1 MENNIAYQA
10 MIVILKQGITAQEKE
25 KVKSFLTERGFIV
38 REIKGEQE
46 TVLGA
51 VGMAHVDPREV
62 EILPGV
68 ASVVPISK
76 PYKLASRE
84 LKKEDTI
91 VKVGNVSIGGNRV
104 AIIAGPCACECR
116 SQIMEIAASVREAGA
131 VILRGGAFK
140 PRTSPYSFQ
149 GLGEEGLRYLREAG
163 DKYGMPVTTEV
174 VSPRDVEMMKSYI
187 DMFQIG
193 ARNMQNFELLKEVG
207 KTGMPVLLKRG
218 LSATIEE
225 WLMAAEY
232 LMANGT
238 DQVVLCERGI
248 RTFEK
253 ATRNTLD
260 CSAIP
265 VVQKLTHLPVIG
277 DPSHATGIRDMVSP
291 MALALVAAGASGI
304 MVEVHNHPEKALSD
318 GPQSLYPS
326 QFEKLV
332 RDIQALCPVVGK
344 SLESAPRIIP
354 ASITDES
361 AGETVHESNNVIAF
375 QGERGAFSELAVRRT
390 FDEDV
395 KVLPCKSFRDT
406 FEAVNKGKARYAV
419 LPVENTLGGTI
430 FDTLDLLGA
439 YPGLTVVGEQQI
451 RIIHNLI
458 VNPGTKLEDIKKVYS
473 HPQGLAQC
481 QEFLNTEL
489 KNARQ
494 EPFFDTA
501 GSVSYIKETGD
512 MTAAAIA
519 GAPAA
524 AYNKMEILKSGIE
537 TNPRNYTRF
546 YVLSREENAEA
557 FKSQFTSDIAS
568 LLFSVSD
575 ESGALFR
582 VLQILSDHGLNMKK
596 LESRPIPGKPWEYS
610 FFVEVEMKDEEE
622 FRKTLK
628 LLREKTVSLR
638 VLGTFKGAH

>member
-1 MENNIAYQA
+1 MA
-10 MIVILKQGITAQEKE
+10 MIVILKQGINAQDKI
-25 KVKSFLTERGFIV
+25 KVKSFLSDRGFLV
-38 REIKGEQE
+38 KEIKGEQD

-51 VGMAHVDPREV
+51 VGMAHIDPREV
-62 EILPGV
+62 ELLSGV

-84 LKKEDTI
+84 LKNEDTI
-91 VKVGNVSIGGNRV
+91 VSVGNVKIGGNRV

-116 SQIMEIAASVREAGA
+116 SQIMEIAALVREAGA

-149 GLGEEGLRYLREAG
+149 GLGEEGLKYLREAG

-174 VSPRDVEMMKSYI
+174 VSPRDVEMMKNYI

-218 LSATIEE
+218 LCATIEE

-291 MALALVAAGASGI
+291 MALALVASGASGL

-332 RDIQALCPVVGK
+332 RDVQALCPVVGK
-344 SLESAPRIIP
+344 SLETSPRIIP

-361 AGETVHESNNVIAF
+361 ACETTVSKNVIAF
-375 QGERGAFSELAVRRT
+375 QGERGAFSELAIRRT

-395 KVLPCKSFRDT
+395 KVLPCKSFKET
-406 FEAVNKGKARYAV
+406 FDAVNTGKARYAV
-419 LPVENTLGGTI
+419 LPIENTLGGTI
-430 FDTLDLLGA
+430 LENIDLLGC
-439 YPGLTVVGEQQI
+439 YPSLTVVGEQQI
-451 RIIHNLI
+451 RVIHNLI
-458 VNPGTKLEDIKKVYS
+458 VNPGTKIEDIKKVLS

-481 QEFLNTEL
+481 QEFLSKEL
-489 KNARQ
+489 KNAEQ
-494 EPFFDTA
+494 VPFFDTA
-501 GSVSYIKETGD
+501 GSVSYIKQTGD
-512 MTAAAIA
+512 KSLAAIA

-524 AYNKMEILKSGIE
+524 AYNRMEILREGIE
-537 TNPRNYTRF
+537 TNPKNYTRF
-546 YVLSREENAEA
+546 YILSREENSQE
-557 FKSQFTSDIAS
+557 FKSRFTPNIAS
-568 LLFSVSD
+568 LLFNVSD
-575 ESGALFR
+575 ESGALFK
-582 VLQILSDHGLNMKK
+582 VLKILSDHGLNMKK

-610 FFVEVEMKDEEE
+610 FFVEVEMKDNDE
-622 FRKTLK
+622 FNKTLT
-628 LLREKTVSLR
+628 LLKEKTTSLR
-638 VLGTFKGAH
+638 VLGTFRSAH

>member
-1 MENNIAYQA
+1 
-10 MIVILKQGITAQEKE
+10 MIVVLKQGINLQDKD
-25 KVKSFLTERGFIV
+25 KVKSFLTERGFLV
-38 REIKGEQE
+38 KEIKGEQD

-62 EILPGV
+62 ELLTGV

-84 LKKEDTI
+84 LKAEDTI
-91 VKVGNVSIGGNRV
+91 VKVGNVKIGGNRV

-116 SQIMEIAASVREAGA
+116 TQIMEIAASVREAGA

-174 VSPRDVEMMKSYI
+174 VSPRDVEMMKKYI

-218 LSATIEE
+218 MSATIEE

-248 RTFEK
+248 RTYEK

-291 MALALVAAGASGI
+291 MALALVAAGASGL

-332 RDIQALCPVVGK
+332 RDVQALCPVVGK
-344 SLESAPRIIP
+344 SLETSPRIIP
-354 ASITDES
+354 QSITDES
-361 AGETVHESNNVIAF
+361 ACETTESNNVIAF
-375 QGERGAFSELAVRRT
+375 QGERGAFSELAIRRT

-395 KVLPCKSFRDT
+395 KVLPCKSFKDT
-406 FEAVNKGKARYAV
+406 FDAVNSGKVRYAV
-419 LPVENTLGGTI
+419 LPIENTLGGTI
-430 FDTLDLLGA
+430 LENIDLLGC
-439 YPGLTVVGEQQI
+439 YPALTVVGEQQI
-451 RIIHNLI
+451 RVIHNLI
-458 VNPGTKLEDIKKVYS
+458 VNPGTQINDIKKVLS

-481 QEFLNTEL
+481 REFLEKEL
-489 KNARQ
+489 PNAEQ
-494 EPFFDTA
+494 VPFFDTA
-501 GSVSYIKETGD
+501 GSVSYIKQTGD
-512 MTAAAIA
+512 KSLAAIA

-524 AYNKMEILKSGIE
+524 AYNKMEILREGIE
-537 TNPRNYTRF
+537 TNPKNYTRF
-546 YVLSREENAEA
+546 YILSREENSEE
-557 FKSQFTSDIAS
+557 FKSRFAS
-568 LLFSVSD
+568 NVASILFNVSN
-575 ESGALFR
+575 ESGSLFK
-582 VLQILSDHGLNMKK
+582 VLEILSDHGLNMKK

-622 FRKTLK
+622 FKNTIK
-628 LLREKTVSLR
+628 LLKEKTTSFR
-638 VLGTFKGAH
+638 VLGTFRSAH

>member
-1 MENNIAYQA
+1 
-10 MIVILKQGITAQEKE
+10 MIVVLKQGINLQDKD
-25 KVKSFLTERGFIV
+25 KVKSFLTERGFLV
-38 REIKGEQE
+38 KEIKGEQD

-62 EILPGV
+62 ELLTGV

-84 LKKEDTI
+84 LKAEDTI
-91 VKVGNVSIGGNRV
+91 VKVGNVKIGGNRV

-116 SQIMEIAASVREAGA
+116 TQIMEIAASVREAGA

-174 VSPRDVEMMKSYI
+174 VSPRDVEMMKKYI

-218 LSATIEE
+218 MSATIEE

-248 RTFEK
+248 RTYEK

-291 MALALVAAGASGI
+291 MALALVAAGASGL

-332 RDIQALCPVVGK
+332 RDVQALCPVVGK
-344 SLESAPRIIP
+344 SLETSPRIIP
-354 ASITDES
+354 QSITDES
-361 AGETVHESNNVIAF
+361 ACETTESNNVIAF
-375 QGERGAFSELAVRRT
+375 QGERGAFSELAIRRT

-395 KVLPCKSFRDT
+395 KVLPCKSFKDT
-406 FEAVNKGKARYAV
+406 FDAVNSGKVRYAV
-419 LPVENTLGGTI
+419 LPIENTLGGTI
-430 FDTLDLLGA
+430 LENIDLLGC
-439 YPGLTVVGEQQI
+439 YPALTVVGEQQI
-451 RIIHNLI
+451 RVIHNLI
-458 VNPGTKLEDIKKVYS
+458 VNPGTQINDIKKVLS

-481 QEFLNTEL
+481 REFLEKEL
-489 KNARQ
+489 PNAEQ
-494 EPFFDTA
+494 VPFFDTA
-501 GSVSYIKETGD
+501 GSVSYIKQTGD
-512 MTAAAIA
+512 KSLAAIA

-524 AYNKMEILKSGIE
+524 AYNKMEILREGIE
-537 TNPRNYTRF
+537 TNPKNYTRF
-546 YVLSREENAEA
+546 YILSREENSAE
-557 FKSQFTSDIAS
+557 FKSRFAS
-568 LLFSVSD
+568 NVASILFNVSN
-575 ESGALFR
+575 ESGSLFK
-582 VLQILSDHGLNMKK
+582 VLEILSDHGLNMKK

-622 FRKTLK
+622 FKNTIK
-628 LLREKTVSLR
+628 LLKEKTTSFR
-638 VLGTFKGAH
+638 VLGTFRSAH

>member
-1 MENNIAYQA
+1 
-10 MIVILKQGITAQEKE
+10 MIIVLKQDITNKQKDDIKSLLKE
-25 KVKSFLTERGFIV
+25 NGLII
-38 REIKGEQE
+38 REIKGKED

-51 VGMAHVDPREV
+51 VGVNRMDPRQIE
-62 EILPGV
+62 LMDGV

-91 VKVGNVSIGGNRV
+91 VTVGNVKIGGPRV
-104 AIIAGPCACECR
+104 VMMAGPCAVE
-116 SQIMEIAASVREAGA
+116 SEKQIMEIAGAVREAGA

-149 GLGEEGLRYLREAG
+149 GLGEEGLRYLRKAG
-163 DKYGMPVTTEV
+163 DEFGMPVTTEV
-174 VSPRDVEMMKSYI
+174 VSPSDVEMMASYI

-248 RTFEK
+248 RTYEK

-260 CSAIP
+260 CSAVP

-277 DPSHATGIRDMVSP
+277 DPSHATGMRDLVAP
-291 MALALVAAGASGI
+291 MGLALVAAGASGLI
-304 MVEVHNHPEKALSD
+304 VEVHNHPEKALSD
-318 GPQSLYPS
+318 GPQSLLPQ

-332 RDIQALCPVVGK
+332 RDVQALCPVVGK
-344 SLESAPRIIP
+344 SLESVPRIMP
-354 ASITDES
+354 KNLKEES
-361 AGETVHESNNVIAF
+361 ATEETTASSGELVVAF
-375 QGERGAFSELAVRRT
+375 QGERGAYSELAVRNV
-390 FDEDV
+390 FDDDV
-395 KVLPCKSFRDT
+395 KVLPCKSFHDA
-406 FEAVNKGKARYAV
+406 FEAVNKGQARYAV

-430 FDTLDLLGA
+430 VDNIDLLQR
-439 YPGLTVVGEQQI
+439 YPGITIVGEVQV
-451 RIIHNLI
+451 RIVHNLI
-458 VNPGTKLEDIKKVYS
+458 VNPGVRFEDITKVYT

-481 QEFLNTEL
+481 KEFLEREL
-489 KNARQ
+489 PDAQ
-494 EPFFDTA
+494 QVPFFDTA
-501 GSVSYIKETGD
+501 GAVAYISKTGD
-512 MTAAAIA
+512 RHAAAIA

-524 AYNKMEILKSGIE
+524 AYHDMEILREGIE

-546 YVLSREENAEA
+546 YVLTREENAEVFRSA
-557 FKSQFTSDIAS
+557 NKPDRAAVSFTLPDRPGSLYDALEVLKSNN
-568 LLFSVSD
+568 
-575 ESGALFR
+575 
-582 VLQILSDHGLNMKK
+582 LNMKK
-596 LESRPIPGKPWEYS
+596 LESRPIAGRPWEYS
-610 FFVEVEMKDEEE
+610 FFAELEMPGIEDFQKAVPSIKQQTAD
-622 FRKTLK
+622 FRI
-628 LLREKTVSLR
+628 
-638 VLGTFKGAH
+638 LGYYKSAH

>member
-1 MENNIAYQA
+1 MA
-10 MIVILKQGITAQEKE
+10 MIVILKQGINAQDKN

-51 VGMAHVDPREV
+51 VGMAQVDRRDV
-62 EILPGV
+62 ELLPGV

-84 LKKEDTI
+84 LKKEYTI
-91 VKVGNVSIGGNRV
+91 VKVRNVSIGGNRV
-104 AIIAGPCACECR
+104 AIIAGPGACECR
-116 SQIMEIAASVREAGA
+116 SQIMEIAALVREAGA

-149 GLGEEGLRYLREAG
+149 GLGEEGLKYLREAG

-174 VSPRDVEMMKSYI
+174 VSPRDVEMMKNYI

-218 LSATIEE
+218 MSATIEE

-291 MALALVAAGASGI
+291 MALALVAAGASGL

-332 RDIQALCPVVGK
+332 RDVQALCPVVGK

-354 ASITDES
+354 SSITDES
-361 AGETVHESNNVIAF
+361 ACETTQGDNVIAF
-375 QGERGAFSELAVRRT
+375 QGERGAFSELAIRRT

-395 KVLPCKSFRDT
+395 KVLPCKSFKDT
-406 FEAVNKGKARYAV
+406 FDAVNSGKVRYAV
-419 LPVENTLGGTI
+419 LPIENTLGGTI
-430 FDTLDLLGA
+430 LENIDLLGC
-439 YPGLTVVGEQQI
+439 YPALTVVGEQQI
-451 RIIHNLI
+451 RVIHNLI
-458 VNPGTKLEDIKKVYS
+458 VNPG
-473 HPQGLAQC
+473 
-481 QEFLNTEL
+481 
-489 KNARQ
+489 
-494 EPFFDTA
+494 
-501 GSVSYIKETGD
+501 
-512 MTAAAIA
+512 
-519 GAPAA
+519 
-524 AYNKMEILKSGIE
+524 
-537 TNPRNYTRF
+537 
-546 YVLSREENAEA
+546 
-557 FKSQFTSDIAS
+557 
-568 LLFSVSD
+568 
-575 ESGALFR
+575 
-582 VLQILSDHGLNMKK
+582 
-596 LESRPIPGKPWEYS
+596 
-610 FFVEVEMKDEEE
+610 
-622 FRKTLK
+622 
-628 LLREKTVSLR
+628 
-638 VLGTFKGAH
+638 